1 MNASSSPTATGARGA
16 AASGHPETT
25 AAALEVLQAGG
36 NAVDAVVAAALAA
49 TVCEPLLTGFGGGG
63 MMTVRDGRTGVVRT
77 ISSFSVFPGLD
88 HGLQPRDFQALRV
101 DYGPTHQTFHAGRG
115 AVAVPG
121 VAAGLDAAWKRWGSL
136 PRERL
141 AQHAVGLAR
150 GGWTATPATQIVAT
164 MLSAITAVG
173 PRSDALYNPGGRPL
187 HAGDRVQS
195 DALAGALEDF
205 GREGAAPFVSG
216 RHAARLVEAFGPPHG
231 SLGPTDLGSLTP
243 RELEPLSV
251 RFGTATLHMPPLP
264 CAGSALLA
272 FGLLLLG
279 RFPDVTD
286 PVDEAAL
293 LAAVMAQTER
303 ARAGGFDR
311 RLFEPDTIDRLLAP
325 VSLARHEACVREAM
339 THRGPPPATIETA
352 HTLGNTTHISVVD
365 ADGNA
370 AAYTSSLGE
379 TCGWMWPGLD
389 LPVNNFLGEDDIH
402 PLGFHLGPPGAAF
415 RTMMTPSLLVDDDGG
430 VLALGTGG
438 SNRIRTAMLQV
449 VHQLVA
455 RGSTLEEAVL
465 APRLHVEGDAVQVE
479 DLGQGNAFLGAIAGG
494 VRKLERF
501 EDRHLYFGG
510 VHSAARRGD
519 GALLA
524 VGDPRRSGVGGVAA
538 SG

>member
-1 MNASSSPTATGARGA
+1 MSGRSTHRSPTGRGA

-25 AAALEVLQAGG
+25 AAALDVLREGG
-36 NAVDAVVAAALAA
+36 NAVDAAVAAALAA

-63 MMTVRDGRTGVVRT
+63 LMTVREGGTGRVST
-77 ISSFSVFPGLD
+77 ISFFSVFPGLD
-88 HGLQPRDFQALRV
+88 HGLQPREFQALRV

-121 VAAGLDAAWKRWGSL
+121 VAPGLDAVWKRWGSL

-141 AQHAVGLAR
+141 ARHAVGLAR
-150 GGWTATPATQIVAT
+150 RGWTATLATQTVAT

-173 PRSDALYNPGGRPL
+173 PRSDALFNPGGRPL

-195 DALAGALEDF
+195 EALAGAIEDF
-205 GREGAAPFVSG
+205 GREGATPFVSG
-216 RHAARLVEAFGPPHG
+216 RHAEGLLRAFGPPHG
-231 SLGPTDLGSLTP
+231 SLGRTDLGSLVP
-243 RELEPLSV
+243 QELEPLSV

-264 CAGSALLA
+264 CAGGALLA

-279 RFPDVTD
+279 RFPNLTD
-286 PVDEAAL
+286 PVGGAAL
-293 LAAVMAQTER
+293 LAAVMAETEA
-303 ARAGGFDR
+303 ARADGFDK
-311 RLFEPDTIDRLLAP
+311 RLFEPGTVERLLSP
-325 VSLARHEACVREAM
+325 DSLARHEASIRDAL
-339 THRGPPPATIETA
+339 TRRGPPPDVVATP
-352 HTLGNTTHISVVD
+352 HTPGNTTHISVVD
-365 ADGNA
+365 AEGSA
-370 AAYTSSLGE
+370 VAYTSSLGE

-402 PLGFHLGPPGAAF
+402 PLGFHRGPPGAGF
-415 RTMMTPSLLVDDDGG
+415 RTMMTPSLLVGDDGG

-449 VHQLVA
+449 VHRLVA
-455 RGSTLEEAVL
+455 GGSTLEEAVL
-465 APRLHVEGDAVQVE
+465 APRLHVEGDYVQVE
-479 DLGQGNAFLGAIAGG
+479 DLGQGDAFIDAIAGG

-519 GALLA
+519 GTLLA
-524 VGDPRRSGVGGVAA
+524 VGDPRRSGAGGVA
-538 SG
+538 STD